1 VSSVALRHCMDRRRC
16 RGGRRLRLLTRPGES
31 REAWQAGRLAAVGL
45 RVRQWV
51 ALEGGSDV
59 ECRTAGAKVGDEL
72 TTAEA
77 QTALDTRQWRA
88 AATGPGVLDC
98 LKAATL
104 RPPLPYQLSPPL
116 LPLLLQCT
124 GYSRLQPQAIATS
137 AFLFQ
142 N

>member
-1 VSSVALRHCMDRRRC
+1 MDRRRC

-98 LKAATL
+98 LQGCNPNTILQSPVAQCPGPPGKAGSSALGT
-104 RPPLPYQLSPPL
+104 
-116 LPLLLQCT
+116 T
-124 GYSRLQPQAIATS
+124 GLG
-137 AFLFQ
+137 LG
-142 N
+142 